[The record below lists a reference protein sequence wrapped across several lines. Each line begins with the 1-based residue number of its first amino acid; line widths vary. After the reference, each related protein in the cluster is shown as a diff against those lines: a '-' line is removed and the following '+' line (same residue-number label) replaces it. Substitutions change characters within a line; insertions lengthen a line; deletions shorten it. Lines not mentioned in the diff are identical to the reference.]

1 MQSRSKV
8 LFLVEVAIFA
18 ALAFVLDLF
27 SFKAWAQGGSISL
40 QMVPIFLMA
49 FRWGWK
55 GGLTTGFVVALLQ
68 LVTNPYIIHVVQGFL
83 DYPLAFTLVG
93 LAAVTAG
100 SARKAAKE
108 NNRTRLI
115 GFLIIGTLIGS
126 IGRFA
131 AHFVGGM
138 VFFGFAA
145 APGQTVWAYSLI
157 YNGSYL
163 LPSFIA
169 SIIVILIL
177 VLAQPKLILP
187 KK

>member
-18 ALAFVLDLF
+18 ALAVILDLF

-55 GGLTTGFVVALLQ
+55 GGLLTGLVVGLLQ
-68 LVTNPYIIHVVQGFL
+68 LVTGPYIIHVVQGFL
-83 DYPLAFTLVG
+83 DYPAAFTLVG
-93 LAAVTAG
+93 LAAVTSGLAQ
-100 SARKAAKE
+100 KAAKQ
-108 NNRTRLI
+108 NNRFKLALLLI
-115 GFLIIGTLIGS
+115 VGTLIGS
-126 IGRFA
+126 VGRFA

-138 VFFGFAA
+138 VFFGSAA
-145 APGQTVWAYSLI
+145 APGQSVWVYSLI

-169 SIIVILIL
+169 SIAVIIIL
-177 VLAQPKLILP
+177 VFAQPKLILS
-187 KK
+187 K

>member
-18 ALAFVLDLF
+18 ALAVVLDLF

-55 GGLTTGFVVALLQ
+55 GGLVTGLVVGLLQ
-68 LVTNPYIIHVVQGFL
+68 LVTGPYIIHVVQGFL
-83 DYPLAFTLVG
+83 DYPAAFTLVG
-93 LAAVTAG
+93 FAAVTSGLAQ
-100 SARKAAKE
+100 KAARQ
-108 NNRTRLI
+108 NNRFKLALLLI
-115 GFLIIGTLIGS
+115 AGTLIGS
-126 IGRFA
+126 VGRFA

-138 VFFGFAA
+138 VFFGSAA
-145 APGQTVWAYSLI
+145 APGQSVWVYSLI

-169 SIIVILIL
+169 SMAVIIIL
-177 VLAQPKLILP
+177 VFAQPKLILP
-187 KK
+187 K

>member
-18 ALAFVLDLF
+18 ALAFVLDFF
-27 SFKAWAQGGSISL
+27 SIKAWAQGGSISL

-55 GGLTTGFVVALLQ
+55 GGLTTGLVAGLLQ
-68 LVTNPYIIHVVQGFL
+68 LITFPYIIHVVQGFL
-83 DYPLAFTLVG
+83 DYPAAFTLVG

-100 SARKAAKE
+100 SARKAAKA
-108 NNRTRLI
+108 NNRMRLA
-115 GFLIIGTLIGS
+115 GVLFIGTLIGS
-126 IGRFA
+126 VGRFA
-131 AHFVGGM
+131 AHFIGGM
-138 VFFGFAA
+138 VFFGSAA
-145 APGQTVWAYSLI
+145 APGQSVWAYSLI

-169 SIIVILIL
+169 SIAVIIIL
-177 VLAQPKLILP
+177 VFAQPKLILP
-187 KK
+187 K